1 MRRASSPSPSL
12 RRLRHAA
19 AALLVLLTVVA
30 LAQPLSVGAAV
41 SQAQLNAAEKRLA
54 ALEKEL
60 NAIKDRYAVVHAELL
75 SLTAQ
80 ISQATSQKEALEAA
94 IDGSKTEIKA
104 SEKEAAR
111 LQADLNERAR
121 DVYIRGPA
129 GALELILEATSLLD
143 LSDRASFL
151 EVLSEADANVA
162 TGLQLERRQI
172 ADLRKTLVKYR
183 DDIDR
188 LLQQLEGKQKE
199 FQAKQA
205 EVGAIRDEIAAK
217 VEEAEEVVADI
228 EKKLAEQLLSQ
239 YALAGNPA
247 APPLHADGPFYF
259 CPVGDPRSYV
269 DDFGAPRVGHTHQG
283 NDIFAGTGTPIHAPF
298 EGTAEEGFD
307 GLGGIVVHVYASG
320 NADYV
325 YNAHLVKHAGVD
337 GQHVQPGDIIGFVG
351 NTGNAAGTPP
361 HDHFEYHPGGGSAVS
376 PYLYLNEV
384 CGVGGAG
391 N

>member
-1 MRRASSPSPSL
+1 MRRASPSSPPL

-30 LAQPLSVGAAV
+30 LAQPGSVHAV
-41 SQAQLNAAEKRLA
+41 TQAQLNAAEKRLK

-60 NAIKDRYAVVHAELL
+60 NQIKDRYAVVHAQWL
-75 SLTAQ
+75 SIVAQ
-80 ISQATSQKEALEAA
+80 LSQATAQVEGLEAA
-94 IDGSKTEIKA
+94 IDASKTEIRA
-104 SEKEAAR
+104 SEKQAAR
-111 LQADLNERAR
+111 LQEDLNERAR

-129 GALELILEATSLLD
+129 GALELILEARSLLD

-172 ADLRKTLVKYR
+172 GELRKTLVQYQ
-183 DDIDR
+183 DNIER
-188 LLQQLEGKQKE
+188 LIEQLEGQEAESEAKRQELAGIKE
-199 FQAKQA
+199 
-205 EVGAIRDEIAAK
+205 EIAAK
-217 VEEAEEVVADI
+217 VKEAQDVVAEL

-247 APPLHADGPFYF
+247 APPLHADGPFYH
-259 CPVGDPRSYV
+259 CPVGEPRSYV

-298 EGTAEEGFD
+298 DGVAEEGYD
-307 GLGGIVVHVYASG
+307 GLGGIVVHVYASA

-337 GQHVQPGDIIGFVG
+337 GQHVKRGAIIGFVG

-391 N
+391 F